1 MRGFKTIL
9 IAAVMVAVA
18 AFAAA
23 GDMTLTRHGDLYRIA
38 AADDGL
44 VITATLADDT
54 SAEYVV
60 PGTAGAAT
68 SALNLAVDPIS
79 NGLFVIWQQDDTVKF
94 ASFVDEGWNGPMD
107 LAGGSG
113 SSAANPQMVLYRA
126 VDVVEEEGDDGEI
139 IEIEVA
145 STFLHV
151 TWWSFTEIM
160 DDGDAFYLPIPVAD
174 DGVADPDAYDG
185 VVLSELLPYG
195 IHCDGIED
203 AAALAAP
210 KLFSDPQSGFPHVFA
225 TDFNECLFYILQIG
239 HDVTIDPETER
250 RRHTIILRH
259 GSTIPVNTDL
269 PLDSS
274 MIDVGHGLKLVM
286 YWDAEGAVEYITLD
300 DQGSSDVMSL
310 SIGEELSHEQAV
322 ELIEGLAQ

>member
-1 MRGFKTIL
+1 MRGLKTAL

-54 SAEYVV
+54 TAEYLV
-60 PGTAGAAT
+60 PGTAGTAT

-79 NGLFVIWQQDDTVKF
+79 NGIFVIWQQDETVQF
-94 ASFVDEGWNGPMD
+94 ASLVEDTWSGPMV
-107 LAGGSG
+107 LAGGDG
-113 SSAANPQMVLYRA
+113 LHAINPQMVLFRA
-126 VDVVEEEGDDGEI
+126 VDIVEEEGEGEEI
-139 IEIEVA
+139 VQIEVA

-151 TWWSFTEIM
+151 SWWSYADVIG
-160 DDGDAFYLPIPVAD
+160 DGDAFYLPIPVTD
-174 DGVADPDAYDG
+174 DGMADADAYDA
-185 VVLSELLPYG
+185 VMLSEILPYG
-195 IHCDGIED
+195 IPCEGIDD

-225 TDFNECLFYILQIG
+225 SDFKECLFNIFQIG
-239 HDVTIDPETER
+239 HDVSIDPETER

-259 GSTIPVNTDL
+259 GSAIPVNTDL
-269 PLDSS
+269 PLDAS
-274 MIDVGHGLKLVM
+274 MVEVGHGLRLVM
-286 YWDAEGAVEYITLD
+286 YWDGENSVDYVTLD
-300 DQGSSDVMSL
+300 DEGSSDVMSL
-310 SIGEELSHEQAV
+310 PIGEGLSHEQAV
-322 ELIEGLAQ
+322 ELVESLAQ

>member
-1 MRGFKTIL
+1 MRGYKTTL

-23 GDMTLTRHGDLYRIA
+23 GDMTLTRNGDLYRIA
-38 AADDGL
+38 AAEDGL

-54 SAEYVV
+54 TAEYVV

-79 NGLFVIWQQDDTVKF
+79 NGLFVVWQQDNTVNF
-94 ASFVDEGWNGPMD
+94 ASFVDESWTGPFA
-107 LAGGSG
+107 LAGSEGSF
-113 SSAANPQMVLYRA
+113 AANPQMVLYRA
-126 VDVVEEEGDDGEI
+126 VDVVEEEGDEGEI
-139 IEIEVA
+139 IEIQVA

-151 TWWSFTEIM
+151 SWWSYTEVI
-160 DDGDAFYLPIPVAD
+160 DDGDAYYLPIPVAD
-174 DGVADPDAYDG
+174 DGTADPDAYEA
-185 VVLSELLPYG
+185 VVLSDLLPYG
-195 IHCDGIED
+195 IPCDGIED
-203 AAALAAP
+203 APALAAP

-225 TDFNECLFYILQIG
+225 TDFDECLFYVLQIG
-239 HDVTIDPETER
+239 HDVGIDPETER

-269 PLDSS
+269 PLDTS
-274 MIDVGHGLKLVM
+274 MIEVGHGLRLVM
-286 YWDAEGAVEYITLD
+286 YWDAEDAVEYITLD
-300 DQGSSDVMSL
+300 DAGSSPVMSL
-310 SIGEELSHEQAV
+310 PFGEELSHEQAV